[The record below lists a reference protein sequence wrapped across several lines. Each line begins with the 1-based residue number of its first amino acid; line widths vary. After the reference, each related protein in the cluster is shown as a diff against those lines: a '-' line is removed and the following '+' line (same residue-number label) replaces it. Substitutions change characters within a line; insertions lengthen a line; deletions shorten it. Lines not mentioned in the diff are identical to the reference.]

1 MITKIAELIRTEISA
16 LAWIDRIGG
25 IVKPGRVKI
34 AGEDKVFPIDFNNL
48 ADPCNSSVYLDF
60 VPDSSKMSIIY
71 FEDQGIEV
79 VNSGCTFT
87 DCTASL
93 KIVCWANLVRINA
106 DYTDA
111 LLLKLDLIKNIPARL
126 PNDDWVTKILATF
139 TGEDTKSPAIFG
151 NYTYDETMTQYLIY
165 PYDYFAL
172 NYSVKFS
179 FVNSC
184 CDDVVLNPKVC

>member
-1 MITKIAELIRTEISA
+1 MITKIAELIKSEISS
-16 LAWIDRIGG
+16 LVWIDKLGG
-25 IVKPGRVKI
+25 VVKPGRVKV
-34 AGEDKVFPIDFNNL
+34 AGEDKIFPIYINDS
-48 ADPCNSSVYLDF
+48 ADPCNASVYLDF
-60 VPDSSKMSIIY
+60 VPDSKKMSVVY

-93 KIVCWANLVRINA
+93 KLICWANLVRINA

-111 LLLKLDLIKNIPARL
+111 IPLKLDLIKNIPARL
-126 PNDDWVTKILATF
+126 PNTDWVTKILATF
-139 TGEDTKSPAIFG
+139 AGEDIKSPAIFG

-172 NYSVKFS
+172 NYTVKFS

-184 CDDVVLNPKVC
+184 FEDVVLNPKVC

>member
-1 MITKIAELIRTEISA
+1 MITKIAELIKAEISA
-16 LAWIDRIGG
+16 LEWIERIGG
-25 IVKPGRVKI
+25 VVKAARVKV
-34 AGEDKVFPIDFNNL
+34 AGEEKVFPIDFNNL
-48 ADPCNSSVYLDF
+48 ADPCDSSVYLDF

-79 VNSGCTFT
+79 VNSGCSFT

-93 KIVCWANLVRINA
+93 RLVCWANLERINA

-111 LLLKLDLIKNIPARL
+111 VPLKLDLIKNIPARL
-126 PNDDWVTKILATF
+126 PNTDWITKILTNF
-139 TGEDTKSPAIFG
+139 TSEETKSPAIFG
-151 NYTYDETMTQYLIY
+151 AYTYDETMTQYLIY

-179 FVNSC
+179 FAGSC
-184 CDDVVLNPKVC
+184 FDEVILNPKVC

>member
-1 MITKIAELIRTEISA
+1 MITKIAELIKTEIST
-16 LAWIDRIGG
+16 LEWVDHLGG
-25 IVKPGRVKI
+25 VVRRGVVNV
-34 AGEDKVFPIDFNNL
+34 GGTDKVFPIYINDS
-48 ADPCNSSVYLDF
+48 ADPCNPSVYLDF
-60 VPDSSKMSIIY
+60 VPDSKKMSVVY
-71 FEDQGIEV
+71 FEDAGLEV

-93 KIVCWANLVRINA
+93 KLVCWANLIRINA

-111 LLLKLDLIKNIPARL
+111 TLLKLDLIKNIPARL
-126 PNDDWVTKILATF
+126 NNTDWITKILVTF
-139 TGEDTKSPAIFG
+139 AGEDIKSPAIFG
-151 NYTYDETMTQYLIY
+151 GYSYDETMTQYLIY

-184 CDDVVLNPKVC
+184 FEDVVLNPKVC